1 MNGNYTGKACIVEVM
16 HLMEIL
22 KQKDNDW
29 SPHILEYNS
38 PKLLD
43 TRVSIISQCVE
54 RN

>member
-1 MNGNYTGKACIVEVM
+1 M

-22 KQKDNDW
+22 EQKDNDG

-38 PKLLD
+38 SKLLEI
-43 TRVSIISQCVE
+43 RVSIISQCVE